1 MMRVFV
7 DAASE
12 ASSLFDLRDSLSRLA
27 FVARDVKKIACG
39 SGPVLGRDALVDLL
53 KLVEDA
59 VTRKVEPVE
68 RSGGEV
74 FFERGDASFRARAYE
89 LQM

>member
-1 MMRVFV
+1 
-7 DAASE
+7 
-12 ASSLFDLRDSLSRLA
+12 
-27 FVARDVKKIACG
+27 
-39 SGPVLGRDALVDLL
+39 VLGRDALVDLL

-59 VTRKVEPVE
+59 VTRKIKPAA
-68 RSGGEV
+68 RNAGIV